1 MSSRNQPVMNPALE
15 VRSRVRVHNV
25 ALYHSTSPDHH
36 IRTHHREQLHQLL
49 IQIKK
54 TCNTIQGNTLVTEL
68 SIHKENIKTSLH
80 SCPQFPHQIPV
91 GSCFEYFAGAD
102 NNHCDC
108 KCITFWFTE

>member
-91 GSCFEYFAGAD
+91 WC
-102 NNHCDC
+102 
-108 KCITFWFTE
+108 